1 MRRIGCVTAGF
12 ENRMGHVQVKDA
24 GAENDLWLTAN
35 QKMKTSLYNCKEM
48 NSYSYWSDLGSRF
61 FSPETPGKSLALLAT
76 WFYSCEK
83 LSRDSGKISLASDL

>member
-24 GAENDLWLTAN
+24 GAESDLWLTAN

-48 NSYSYWSDLGSRF
+48 NSYNYWNDLGSRF
-61 FSPETPGKSLALLAT
+61 FLQRLQVRAQPYWHLGFILVRS
-76 WFYSCEK
+76 
-83 LSRDSGKISLASDL
+83 